1 MTVDGTRTLD
11 VVDAVLDA
19 SRLSGLLG
27 CDVRADHLRIKPDTS
42 VTVSLADPGTGRSR
56 GWARIL
62 WPGGLSKADKT
73 SMSAARRG
81 LLVGWRTLPGGLVL
95 QHGEILADPR
105 LRRPL
110 RQAGGRGL
118 VGGRPEET
126 ALRYN
131 PLRRLVL
138 RRDDLVVRVLA
149 EADPLGR
156 DVHDFVSA
164 HVAVPERVDD
174 GADPHLAVLRYTGDS
189 DLGRRPDP
197 RGSRTAGALIAALHR
212 STDQLPGPLREPL
225 SRRVVDPWRQ
235 AEAHAGVLDAL
246 DRPLAQRMRAL
257 AARALAGLPG
267 PVVLVHGDFSPD
279 QVLTSGDGG
288 VWLTDFD
295 RAHLA
300 PAAADLGSWLMTAD
314 EPGVQAFL
322 AGYRDAGGHVPS
334 GPQLRTALAG
344 ALLLRAVEPLR
355 EARPGWARLVGER
368 LDRLEEVL
376 R

>member
-1 MTVDGTRTLD
+1 MSTRTRD
-11 VVDAVLDA
+11 VVAAVLDA
-19 SRLSGLLG
+19 GRLSELVG
-27 CDVRADHLRIKPDTS
+27 CRVRADHLRIKPDTS
-42 VTVSLADPGTGRSR
+42 VTVSLAEPGTGRPR

-73 SMSAARRG
+73 SLRAARRG
-81 LLVGWRTLPGGLVL
+81 LLAGWRTLPGGLVL

-110 RQAGGRGL
+110 RRAVSRGL
-118 VGGRPEET
+118 IRGRPEDT

-131 PLRRLVL
+131 PLRRLVAQD
-138 RRDDLVVRVLA
+138 DDLVLRVRA
-149 EADPLGR
+149 EPDPLGAEL
-156 DVHDFVSA
+156 HAFVSA
-164 HVAVPERVDD
+164 HVAVPDRVDD
-174 GADPHLAVLRYTGDS
+174 GQDPHLAVLRHTGDS

-197 RGSRTAGALIAALHR
+197 AGSRLAGALVAALHR
-212 STDQLPGPLREPL
+212 ATDLLPGPLLQTL
-225 SRRVVDPWRQ
+225 SQRVVDPQRQ
-235 AEAHAGVLDAL
+235 AAAHAGVLDAL
-246 DRPLAQRMRAL
+246 DQRLARRTRGL
-257 AARALAGLPG
+257 AARALAELPG
-267 PVVLVHGDFSPD
+267 PAVLVHGDASPD
-279 QVLTSGDGG
+279 QVLTSADGR

-314 EPGVQAFL
+314 ETSAGEFL
-322 AGYRDAGGHVPS
+322 AGYQEAGGLVPP

-344 ALLLRAVEPLR
+344 AILLRAVEPLR
-355 EARPGWARLVGER
+355 QARTDWGRLVGER